1 MTDEK
6 FEEFLQR
13 EAKAYNP
20 PPAAVPREEM
30 WQVIAHARA
39 AQRGHGAST
48 VTPLAPRRPRIRVYA
63 PLIGMA
69 ATLLLG
75 VGIGRFVMQSS
86 PEAVQISGVSQEQL
100 TPDTA
105 MPSAGNGGSAA
116 PGSSLADGA
125 SEGTAPTRAG
135 DTSTPAREV
144 PVRRAP
150 AGTRVLAAAPAASA
164 GAAASDATESD
175 DGAMDFVSREH
186 LGRAEALISVVAA
199 TPRDAT
205 MDSLTAHWAREM
217 LSGTRLLLDS
227 PAGDDPVRR
236 RLLEDLETLLV
247 QLVQRSGGPVDEREL
262 IDRTLERTQ
271 LLTRL
276 RTGAAGI

>member
-13 EAKAYNP
+13 EAKAYHT
-20 PPAAVPREEM
+20 PPAEVPRDEM
-30 WQVIAHARA
+30 WQVIASARA
-39 AQRGHGAST
+39 AQRSHGDSA
-48 VTPLAPRRPRIRVYA
+48 VTPLATRRPRIRAYA
-63 PLIGMA
+63 PIIGMA

-86 PEAVQISGVSQEQL
+86 PATSPATAVATGMPDVANAATGGVAGP
-100 TPDTA
+100 TPSETPGRA
-105 MPSAGNGGSAA
+105 EGGAAAASAPATDV
-116 PGSSLADGA
+116 P
-125 SEGTAPTRAG
+125 TPTR
-135 DTSTPAREV
+135 EL
-144 PVRRAP
+144 PVRRPP
-150 AGTRVLAAAPAASA
+150 ATPRMLAAAPAANVNADASD
-164 GAAASDATESD
+164 GAA
-175 DGAMDFVSREH
+175 MDLVSREH